1 MPRYDRLALVFD
13 TAESLLGVAALHLIQ
28 RGIDPL
34 YSRNLEE
41 LAAMAR
47 EHAGRAAA
55 LVVPGAL
62 APEELDAVLAR
73 VGRALP
79 GGAAS
84 VVVVAPPLERARLAA
99 LRERGIGWAAFAPV
113 EPSELCFAVGAALA
127 AGDALEPRGG
137 LRVPVRLP
145 AAVRHEGATRSGEVA
160 NLSVGGAFVRLA
172 DPPAPGAALALEF
185 PIGERL
191 LAVGAVVVRCAG
203 EAPAG
208 RAEQGPGM
216 GVAFTAL
223 GPLETR
229 LVEGFVRERVDSFR
243 L

>member
-1 MPRYDRLALVFD
+1 MRRYDRLALVFD
-13 TAESLLGVAALHLIQ
+13 TADSRLGVAALHLIQ

-34 YSRNLEE
+34 YSRNLDE
-41 LAAMAR
+41 LAAMAH

-62 APEELDAVLAR
+62 ALDELDAVLAR
-73 VGRALP
+73 LAAALP
-79 GGAAS
+79 SGAAS
-84 VVVVAPPLERARLAA
+84 VVAVAPPLERVHLAA
-99 LRERGIGWAAFAPV
+99 LRERGLGWAVFAPA
-113 EPSELCFAVGAALA
+113 EPGELCFAVAAALA
-127 AGDALEPRGG
+127 TGDALEPRGG

-145 AAVRHEGATRSGEVA
+145 AAVRHAGGTRSGEIA
-160 NLSVGGAFVRLA
+160 NLSVGGAFVALP
-172 DPPAPGAALALEF
+172 DPPAAGTGLALEF

-208 RAEQGPGM
+208 RAEQGPGI
-216 GVAFTAL
+216 GVAFTGL
-223 GPLETR
+223 GPLESR